1 MPHLDFT
8 QPPFDVLS
16 AAERQSVRKN
26 AQIRYLAKDE
36 RLSAAD
42 LTYFY
47 VVIKGQIEQLL
58 AGEFVATYL
67 GSNHTDHLNSNDWF
81 DSRRLPKSFTEE
93 DKDAASAV
101 PISSS
106 TPINTVPTNQNTVP
120 PYEFRA
126 IEDTLLLQVNGATV
140 DKISAQ
146 NHLVRQLLSEDLP
159 ERLKALQQRRSGQG
173 LDASSHGYNEQQEVQ
188 QIMMQPVIDVSLL
201 PVHIIDATSSL
212 YEAAHIMTKAG
223 LKHVLVRPLDQL
235 HPAQAQTLDNDLKT
249 DLDQNLD
256 DNPDNNLDSSLVT
269 DSANAKTS
277 NSYSGRTL
285 GILTD
290 TDICRAVSDQQNPTT
305 TPCQRYASF
314 NLRTIDADD
323 EIGDAL
329 LTMTRYRIHRLPVID
344 VNGEVAGVLGQSD
357 MLAHIGHHSQLIS
370 LQIEQAKDLPSLA
383 TAVELIGRYI
393 RAQHQNGIKIGNVS
407 RMVQTLNAQ
416 VFTKLWQ
423 LIVPDEVMKNTCVIV
438 MGSEGRGE
446 QIMRTDQDNALIIR
460 DGYSHPDLAQ
470 FAETFNH
477 HLATLGYPL
486 CDGNIMMTNPLWRQP
501 LKQFKAQIGLWFRN
515 TDPIHSIYLSAIFDG
530 DYVCGDETLLTS
542 VREHLKVAHHQSD
555 LMFVRQFARAAL
567 QFGDVGQWWQKF
579 VPRLSG
585 KPSSY
590 DIDLKK
596 AGIFPLVHGIRTLA
610 LENDIFDA
618 PSSKGRLKALVQV
631 RALTQ
636 QRADTLLEAL
646 EFFMAQRL
654 SVALS
659 TDDKHARQVDPTT
672 LSALERNLL
681 NECLAVVKSFKGQL
695 SRHYQLEFN

>member
-16 AAERQSVRKN
+16 AAERQSIKKN
-26 AQIRYLAKDE
+26 TQIRYLAKDE
-36 RLSAAD
+36 YLPAD
-42 LTYFY
+42 DLQYFY
-47 VVIKGQIEQLL
+47 VVLKGQIEQLL
-58 AGEFVATYL
+58 DGEFVASYL

-81 DSRRLPKSFTEE
+81 DSRRLPKSLIEGDLPESSEPTN
-93 DKDAASAV
+93 ALLSSAEPTSKN
-101 PISSS
+101 PIS
-106 TPINTVPTNQNTVP
+106 

-126 IEDTLLLQVNGATV
+126 IEDTLLLQVNGATI

-159 ERLKALQQRRSGQG
+159 ERLKALQQRRSSQS
-173 LDASSHGYNEQQEVQ
+173 LSTASYHGYNEQQEVQ
-188 QIMMQPVIDVSLL
+188 QIMMQPVIDVRLL

-212 YEAAHIMTKAG
+212 YDAAHIMTKEG
-223 LKHVLVRPLDQL
+223 LKHVLVRPLNQL
-235 HPAQAQTLDNDLKT
+235 SQSKTQAYAQTLDNDLDS
-249 DLDQNLD
+249 DLNS
-256 DNPDNNLDSSLVT
+256 NLDSDNGRLQ
-269 DSANAKTS
+269 APEA
-277 NSYSGRTL
+277 YSGRTL

-290 TDICRAVSDQQNPTT
+290 TDICRAVSDQQNPAT

-314 NLRTIDADD
+314 NLRTIDAHD

-344 VNGEVAGVLGQSD
+344 SNGEVAGVLGQSD

-370 LQIEQAKDLPSLA
+370 IQIEKAKDLPSLD

-393 RAQHQNGIKIGNVS
+393 RAQHQNGVKIGNVS

-460 DGYSHPDLAQ
+460 DGYTHPDLAQ
-470 FAETFNH
+470 FAETFNN
-477 HLATLGYPL
+477 HLAALGYPL
-486 CDGNIMMTNPLWRQP
+486 CDGNIMMTNPMWRQP
-501 LKQFKAQIGLWFRN
+501 LKQFEAQISLWFRN
-515 TDPIHSIYLSAIFDG
+515 TDPIHSIYLSAILDG
-530 DYVCGDETLLTS
+530 EYVCGDESLLTH
-542 VREHLKVAHHQSD
+542 VREHLKIAHRQSD

-579 VPRLSG
+579 VPLLSG

-618 PSSKGRLKALVQV
+618 PSSKGRLKALVQA

-654 SVALS
+654 SVALL
-659 TDDKHARQVDPTT
+659 TDDKYARQVDPTT
-672 LSALERNLL
+672 LSALERDLL
-681 NECLAVVKSFKGQL
+681 KECLAVVKSFKGQL
-695 SRHYQLEFN
+695 SRHYQLEFG

>member
-26 AQIRYLAKDE
+26 TQIRYLAKDE
-36 RLSAAD
+36 CLLAD
-42 LTYFY
+42 DLPYFY
-47 VVIKGQIEQLL
+47 VVLKGQIEQLL
-58 AGEFVATYL
+58 NGEFIAAYL

-81 DSRRLPKSFTEE
+81 DSRRLPKSLTEE
-93 DKDAASAV
+93 DMQENNNLTSGLYTSTTNKNI
-101 PISSS
+101 IS
-106 TPINTVPTNQNTVP
+106 

-126 IEDTLLLQVNGATV
+126 VEDTLLLQVNGATV

-159 ERLKALQQRRSGQG
+159 ERLKALQQRRRGQN
-173 LDASSHGYNEQQEVQ
+173 LDNTSANRYNEQQEVQ
-188 QIMMQPVIDVSLL
+188 QIMMQPVIDVRLL
-201 PVHIIDATSSL
+201 PVHIIDANSSL

-223 LKHVLVRPLDQL
+223 LKHVLVRPLNQ
-235 HPAQAQTLDNDLKT
+235 LDNTPLLEASDIQT
-249 DLDQNLD
+249 QG
-256 DNPDNNLDSSLVT
+256 DSKSHPP
-269 DSANAKTS
+269 K
-277 NSYSGRTL
+277 SYFGRGL

-290 TDICRAVSDQQNPTT
+290 TDVCRAVSEQKNPAI
-305 TPCQRYASF
+305 TPCQHYANF
-314 NLRTIDADD
+314 NLRTIDAND
-323 EIGDAL
+323 EIGEAL
-329 LTMTRYRIHRLPVID
+329 LTMTRYRVHRLPVID
-344 VNGEVAGVLGQSD
+344 ANGEVAGVLGQSD

-370 LQIEQAKDLPSLA
+370 IRIEQAKDLPSLE

-393 RAQHQNGIKIGNVS
+393 RAQHQNGVKIGNVS

-423 LIVPDEVMKNTCVIV
+423 LIVPDEVMANTCVIV

-460 DGYSHPDLAQ
+460 DGFSHPDLAQ
-470 FAETFNH
+470 FANTFNNR
-477 HLATLGYPL
+477 LAELGYPL
-486 CDGNIMMTNPLWRQP
+486 CDGNIMMTNPMWRQP
-501 LKQFKAQIGLWFRN
+501 LNQFKTQISLWFKN
-515 TDPIHSIYLSAIFDG
+515 TVPLHSIYLSALFDG
-530 DYVCGDETLLTS
+530 EYVCGDEALLTDI
-542 VREHLKVAHHQSD
+542 REHLKIAHRQSD

-579 VPRLSG
+579 LPRLSG
-585 KPSSY
+585 KPNAY

-659 TDDKHARQVDPTT
+659 TEDKHAQQVDPTT
-672 LSALERNLL
+672 LSALERDLL
-681 NECLAVVKSFKGQL
+681 KECLAVVKSFKGQL